1 MKMKDLAT
9 YHGCSGLPL
18 EMQSGGPSES
28 TASAMTS
35 YNIIT
40 VHQARFSE
48 LSKRKQHSSL
58 RRGLALAGLEGVQ
71 GDSPVSSVSLF
82 SCLHAPCGA
91 ETGQSTGRLL

>member
-1 MKMKDLAT
+1 MYTRRDASPTAT
-9 YHGCSGLPL
+9 YHGGSGLPL

-58 RRGLALAGLEGVQ
+58 RRGLALAAAGRGRRWLEALRRV
-71 GDSPVSSVSLF
+71 
-82 SCLHAPCGA
+82 
-91 ETGQSTGRLL
+91 